1 MKFPS
6 QFSFIN
12 TKKSLYTPIILSVV
26 VLFIIIYVTH
36 IMYKSYKVANESFND
51 QEVKDAELYFFF
63 ANWCPHCKT
72 AKPEMEKVK
81 NNFHQRTINGYTIK
95 VKYVD
100 CSNDSQESK
109 MLLSKYNVQGY
120 PTVIMNVDDEVV
132 EYDNKVTFSNI
143 ESFIGDVL
151 K

>member
-6 QFSFIN
+6 LFSFIN
-12 TKKSLYTPIILSVV
+12 TKKSLYMPIIISIIT
-26 VLFIIIYVTH
+26 LFVIIYVTH
-36 IMYKSYKVANESFND
+36 IMYKTYKITNESFND
-51 QEVKDAELYFFF
+51 EETKDANLYFFY

-81 NNFHQRTINGYTIK
+81 NNFHQRTINGYTLKIN
-95 VKYVD
+95 YVD

-109 MLLSKYNVQGY
+109 LLMSKYNIQGY
-120 PTVIMNVDDEVV
+120 PTVIIDIGGEVI
-132 EYDNKVTFSNI
+132 EYDNKVTYNNV
-143 ESFIGDVL
+143 ETFISDVL

>member
-1 MKFPS
+1 
-6 QFSFIN
+6 
-12 TKKSLYTPIILSVV
+12 
-26 VLFIIIYVTH
+26 
-36 IMYKSYKVANESFND
+36 
-51 QEVKDAELYFFF
+51 
-63 ANWCPHCKT
+63 
-72 AKPEMEKVK
+72 
-81 NNFHQRTINGYTIK
+81 
-95 VKYVD
+95 
-100 CSNDSQESK
+100 

>member
-1 MKFPS
+1 MKFS
-6 QFSFIN
+6 GLFSFIN
-12 TKKSLYTPIILSVV
+12 TKKSLYTPIIMSIVAM
-26 VLFIIIYVTH
+26 FIIIYVTH

-51 QEVKDAELYFFF
+51 QQVKDADVYFFY

-81 NNFHQRTINGYTIK
+81 NNFHQRTINGYNIN

-100 CSNDSQESK
+100 CTNDSQESK
-109 MLLSKYNVQGY
+109 MLMSKYNIQGY
-120 PTVIMNVDDEVV
+120 PTVIMDIDGEIV
-132 EYDNKVTFSNI
+132 EYDNKVTYSNM
-143 ESFIGDVL
+143 ETFIADVL